1 MHTNTSCST
10 YEKMSEEKL
19 REEKQALLAEIQ
31 EVKKKRESLKVTLK
45 NLEKEQEDAISG
57 NGPKDVD
64 KGVSWVGLILSVF
77 IIIIG
82 APLMPVLAV
91 LGVALL
97 LFSAYS
103 IYTIHTARPYTE
115 VLAETIANT
124 KTQYETVDAQLNT
137 LNARYKSLP
146 SYSALHS
153 YERNLEIA
161 KLSGISKREKMQADW
176 QASCIEAQRALKL
189 SIEAQAKT
197 AGSMIGYKEQS
208 NWAVMGGIASGIAGP
223 VAGIANAMS
232 IQAEE
237 RARAEQIRK
246 GGERVVT
253 SMVRDLENLQLVEKD
268 LNRVNEVIARTASL
282 SVISDI
288 SADEIKN
295 HISCDLRIVNP
306 DCQLLEISG
315 TVVWTKQLPALRS
328 HKKPV
333 RIDGTLQV
341 DVKKDNEIVSTAY
354 IPFPLDGFPYDK
366 NVSVIP
372 VTGYSL
378 LPQASLTGP
387 FSISLSEKQ
396 NLWILEG

>member
-1 MHTNTSCST
+1 MNTTSSPT
-10 YEKMSEEKL
+10 YERLTAEK
-19 REEKQALLAEIQ
+19 ASIQ
-31 EVKKKRESLKVTLK
+31 EEIKKLKVDKQVYSNTIK
-45 NLEKEQEDAISG
+45 NLEDQING
-57 NGPKDVD
+57 VGPKDINKEAGIFSLV
-64 KGVSWVGLILSVF
+64 LSIAVTAGGAAFVKDTPIIF
-77 IIIIG
+77 IAGI
-82 APLMPVLAV
+82 V
-91 LGVALL
+91 LL
-97 LFSAYS
+97 LFSIKEIINDRKAL
-103 IYTIHTARPYTE
+103 PPDKQLE
-115 VLAETIANT
+115 VCKERYAKLDSQI
-124 KTQYETVDAQLNT
+124 DALNKR
-137 LNARYKSLP
+137 LKSMP
-146 SYSALHS
+146 TRGACHH

-176 QASCIEAQRALKL
+176 QTSCIEAQRALKL

-387 FSISLSEKQ
+387 FSISLNEKQ